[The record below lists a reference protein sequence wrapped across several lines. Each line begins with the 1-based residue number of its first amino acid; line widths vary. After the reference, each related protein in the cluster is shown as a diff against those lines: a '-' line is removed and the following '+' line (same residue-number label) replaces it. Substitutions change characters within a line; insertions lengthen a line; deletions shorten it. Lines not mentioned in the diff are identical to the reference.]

1 MRALTTLAA
10 LAIAPGLVLA
20 QASSGCNNTTV
31 SAQPVAFGNYN
42 PVSPAPSFGLGS
54 IDVQGGGCGNSPNPI
69 VTIALSAG
77 SSGNA
82 AARSMSG
89 PAGARLA
96 YNLFVDAAYTQV
108 WPALPASAP
117 RVTLVQAPGNGN
129 RQARVPVYAR
139 IPAGQTNLRP
149 GAYSD
154 LIVVE
159 VIY

>member
-10 LAIAPGLVLA
+10 LAVAPTLALA
-20 QASSGCNNTTV
+20 QAGSGCNNSSVT
-31 SAQPVAFGNYN
+31 AQPVAFGNYN
-42 PVSPAPSFGLGS
+42 PVSPMPSPGLGT
-54 IDVQGGGCGNSPNPI
+54 IDVQGSGCGNNANPS
-69 VTIALSAG
+69 VAIALSAG

-108 WPALPASAP
+108 WPASPTSAP
-117 RVTLVQAPGNGN
+117 RFTLLPAPGNGN
-129 RQARVPVYAR
+129 RQVRVPVYAR